1 MISDAAG
8 AHLHVLH
15 EERLDRALLREDGH
29 VLRAARDLARGGGG
43 GGAAHGGGREE
54 GQRRT
59 SMSWALAA
67 LFWRPVIVRVRP
79 ADGSAG

>member
-1 MISDAAG
+1 MYSM
-8 AHLHVLH
+8 
-15 EERLDRALLREDGH
+15 RSALIALCSAKMDMCCARRGTS
-29 VLRAARDLARGGGG
+29 RAAAAAAARRGGGG
-43 GGAAHGGGREE
+43 EE